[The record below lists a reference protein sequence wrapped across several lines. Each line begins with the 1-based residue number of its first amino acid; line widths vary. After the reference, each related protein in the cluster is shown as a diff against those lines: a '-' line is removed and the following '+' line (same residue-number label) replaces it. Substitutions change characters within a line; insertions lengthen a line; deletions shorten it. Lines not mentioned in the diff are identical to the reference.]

1 MQLNRFTDYA
11 LRTLIYL
18 GANDARLCT
27 IAQIA
32 DAYGVSANHLMKVV
46 NRLASRG
53 YVETV
58 RGKGGG
64 MRLAR
69 PPQMINV
76 GEVVRDMEE
85 QFNIVECFDPGRRD
99 CPLLPA
105 CALRAVLG
113 EAQRSFMAALDR
125 HSLQDVMAGSG
136 PALARVRV
144 VPIARRRAG

>member
-18 GANDARLCT
+18 GAQDARLCT
-27 IAQIA
+27 IAEIA
-32 DAYGVSANHLMKVV
+32 VAYGVSANHLMKVV

-58 RGKGGG
+58 RGTGGG

-69 PPQMINV
+69 PPHLINV
-76 GEVVRDMEE
+76 GDVVRDMEE
-85 QFNIVECFDPGRRD
+85 QFNIVECFDPARQD
-99 CPLLPA
+99 CPLMPA

-125 HSLQDVMAGSG
+125 HSLEDVMAGTA
-136 PALARVRV
+136 PALARARLVS
-144 VPIARRRAG
+144 IATVRAG